1 MEHETIIQGRKTS
14 PSDINF
20 IKRLLVENQRWN
32 RTRLSRE
39 LCFLWN
45 WVTPNGRLKD
55 MACRTFLLKLEKRGE
70 ISLPASQRQ
79 ARINQSRNCKIS
91 DIPHSTDNIHCS
103 LKDLTP
109 LRISLVNSDK
119 QNAALYRCLLSR
131 YHYLGYKRSVGEN
144 MKYLL
149 QDRHGRLLACL
160 LFGSAAWKT
169 GGRDTFIGW
178 SPPVREQNLQLI
190 TNNTR
195 FLIPPWVKVPCL
207 ASHILSLIAKRI
219 GGDWWEKYAHRIHL
233 LETFVDLDRFA
244 GTCYRAAN
252 WIFVGQTT
260 GRSRNDRSH
269 TIKVPI
275 KAIYLFPLSK
285 NFRRELIDG
294 S

>member
-20 IKRLLVENQRWN
+20 INCLLVENPTWN

-39 LCFLWN
+39 LCSLWN
-45 WVTPNGRLKD
+45 WRTPTGRLKD
-55 MACRTFLLKLEKRGE
+55 MACRTFLLKLERRGE
-70 ISLPASQRQ
+70 ISLPARPRQ
-79 ARINQSRNCKIS
+79 AKINQSRNRKIS
-91 DIPHSTDNIHCS
+91 DIPHSTDNINCS

-109 LRISLVNSDK
+109 LIISLVNPDQ
-119 QNAALYRCLLSR
+119 QNSVLYRCLLSR

-149 QDRHGRLLACL
+149 QDRHGRPLACL

-169 GGRDTFIGW
+169 GGRDIFIGW
-178 SPPVREQNLQLI
+178 SPPLREQNLYLI

-195 FLIPPWVKVPCL
+195 FLILPWVKVPCL

-219 GGDWWEKYAHRIHL
+219 CSDWQEKYAHRIHL
-233 LETFVDLDRFA
+233 LETFVDRDRFA

-275 KAIYLFPLSK
+275 KDSYLFPLSR
-285 NFRRELIDG
+285 NFRQELMDE

>member
-1 MEHETIIQGRKTS
+1 MENETIIQGRKVS
-14 PSDINF
+14 HSDINL
-20 IKRLLVENQRWN
+20 INRLLVENPTWN
-32 RTRLSRE
+32 RTRLSQE
-39 LCFLWN
+39 LCSLWN
-45 WVTPNGRLKD
+45 WHTPNGRLKD
-55 MACRTFLLKLEKRGE
+55 MACRTFLLKLERKGD
-70 ISLPASQRQ
+70 ITLPARQ
-79 ARINQSRNCKIS
+79 GPAKINQSHNRKIK

-109 LRISLVNSDK
+109 LRISLINPGQ

-131 YHYLGYKRSVGEN
+131 YHYIGYKNSVGEN

-149 QDRHGRLLACL
+149 RDRHGRPLACL

-169 GGRDTFIGW
+169 GGRDTLIGW

-195 FLIPPWVKVPCL
+195 FLILPWVKVPCL
-207 ASHILSLIAKRI
+207 ASHVLSLTAKRI
-219 GGDWWEKYAHRIHL
+219 CSDWQEKYAHRIHL
-233 LETFVDLDRFA
+233 LETFVDRDRFA

-252 WIFVGQTT
+252 WIFAGQTT

-269 TIKVPI
+269 TIKVPV
-275 KAIYLFPLSK
+275 KDIYILPLSR
-285 NFRRELIDG
+285 NFRRELIHG

>member
-1 MEHETIIQGRKTS
+1 MEHKTIIQGRKTS
-14 PSDINF
+14 PSDIKF
-20 IKRLLVENQRWN
+20 IRHLLVENQTWN

-39 LCFLWN
+39 LCILWN
-45 WVTPNGRLKD
+45 WRTPTGRLKD

-70 ISLPASQRQ
+70 ICLPASQRQ
-79 ARINQSRNCKIS
+79 ARINQNRNRKTC

-109 LRISLVNSDK
+109 LIISLINPDR

-131 YHYLGYKRSVGEN
+131 YHYLSYKNSVGEN

-149 QDRHGRLLACL
+149 QDRHGRPLACL

-195 FLIPPWVKVPCL
+195 FLILPWVKVPCL
-207 ASHILSLIAKRI
+207 ASHILSLTAKRI
-219 GGDWWEKYAHRIHL
+219 CSDWQEKYAHRIHL
-233 LETFVDLDRFA
+233 LETFVDRDRFT
-244 GTCYRAAN
+244 GTCYKAAN
-252 WIFVGQTT
+252 WIFAGQTT
-260 GRSRNDRSH
+260 GRSRNDRNH
-269 TIKVPI
+269 TIKVSI
-275 KAIYLFPLSK
+275 KDTYLFPLSR
-285 NFRRELIDG
+285 NFRRELINE